1 MATVDVSLFES
12 QGAVVL
18 RGVLSPHE
26 IDLLQSGIE
35 EVLKHPSQHAQI
47 ASDPGINNILHIT

>member
-1 MATVDVSLFES
+1 MAAVDVSLYES

-18 RGVLSPHE
+18 RGVFFSHE

-35 EVLKHPSQHAQI
+35 EVLKQVSMRK
-47 ASDPGINNILHIT
+47 